1 MEFQKGQIDDQDF
14 RTLAD
19 LLPDFIGRYDSE
31 GRIRYLNKQLR
42 QALDVTMEQV
52 LGRRNIEVWP
62 DGRFDVYSRKIL
74 DCVASGQPDYLD
86 LTAPEVNGRVEH
98 HHIRIVAERN
108 SSDEIIGAIAFG
120 RDMTDRILLEQKL
133 TSSTRLAGLGQMAGG
148 IAHEINT
155 PLALITMLSET
166 LLQQHETGTTVPAES
181 KRFLS
186 EINSAAFRIAH
197 IIQGLRSFSKDGGQ
211 DAFSKIS
218 ISQVTEK
225 ALALCS
231 ERLKSKK
238 IDFKIESPSYP
249 LFFLGR
255 EVEMSQVIF
264 NLLTNA
270 YDAVE
275 NATQPWI
282 QIEIKDIEPNIQLSV
297 RDNGTGIPEEIK
309 SRLFE
314 PFFTTK
320 PIGQGTGI
328 GLSVSKGIVEMH
340 GGDLRLERSEAN
352 TCFVVTLPKYVAD
365 K

>member
-31 GRIRYLNKQLR
+31 GRMRYLNKQLR
-42 QALDVTMEQV
+42 QALGVTMEQA
-52 LGRRNIEVWP
+52 LGRQNIEVWP
-62 DGRFDVYSRKIL
+62 DGRFDVYSKKIM
-74 DCVASGQPDYLD
+74 DCLASGQPDYLD

-98 HHIRIVAERN
+98 HHIRFVAERN
-108 SSDEIIGAIAFG
+108 SNDEIIGVIAFG

-155 PLALITMLSET
+155 PLGVITMLSEM
-166 LLQQHETGTTVPAES
+166 LLQQIETGTIAAAES

-186 EINSAAFRIAH
+186 DINSAAFRIAQ
-197 IIQGLRSFSKDGGQ
+197 IIQGLRNFSKDGGE
-211 DAFSKIS
+211 DAFSNIS
-218 ISQVTEK
+218 IASVIEN

-238 IDFKIESPSYP
+238 IDLKTDSPSYP
-249 LFFLGR
+249 LFFWGR

-270 YDAVE
+270 FDAVE
-275 NATQPWI
+275 NMANPLI
-282 QIEIKDIEPNIQLSV
+282 HIEIKDMEPNIQVCV
-297 RDNGTGIPEEIK
+297 RDNGTGVAEEIK
-309 SRLFE
+309 SRIFE

-320 PIGQGTGI
+320 PIGKGTGI

-340 GGDLRLERSEAN
+340 KGDLRLNRSVAN
-352 TCFVVTLPKYVAD
+352 TCFVVTLPKSSAD